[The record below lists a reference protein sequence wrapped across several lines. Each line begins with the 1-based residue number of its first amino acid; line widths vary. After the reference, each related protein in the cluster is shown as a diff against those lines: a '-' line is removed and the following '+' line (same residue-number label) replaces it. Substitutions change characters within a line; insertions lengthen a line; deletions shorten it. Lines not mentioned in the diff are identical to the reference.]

1 MNRIT
6 VGTAD
11 LRNALT
17 SVAPHADPDAKFPP
31 LHRIHLAVDRVNVTV
46 SATNRYTAA
55 MGLVSVEDPDDEP
68 AWSFDLSPTDV
79 KEILALFRGAPFDDD
94 EVGETLQLKV
104 DEKHTTVTDNSG
116 LFDGK
121 SLTLPRYPDES
132 NFPEVPR
139 LVAAALARPPVQSQR
154 LVADG
159 KKVALFRA
167 AARAYNQPLVLEPT
181 GANTAL
187 LVSCGESFIGLVM
200 PIRQDEE
207 NDLRHAA
214 WRQAWEKRLPAV
226 AVQDELEV
234 IPEKDAPE
242 PAAEES
248 NVVEFSAASGSKATS

>member
-11 LRNALT
+11 IRNALT

-31 LHRIHLAVDRVNVTV
+31 LHRVHLAVDKVNLTVT
-46 SATNRYTAA
+46 ATNRYTAA
-55 MGLVSVEDPDDEP
+55 MSLVSVEDPDEQP
-68 AWSFDLSPTDV
+68 EWSFDLSPTDV

-94 EVGETLQLKV
+94 EVGETLELKV
-104 DEKHTTVTDNSG
+104 DEKHTTITDNSG

-132 NFPEVPR
+132 NFPEIQR
-139 LVAAALARPPVQSQR
+139 LVAAALARPAGTSQR

-159 KKVALFRA
+159 KKVALFRS

-200 PIRQDEE
+200 PLRQDEE
-207 NDLRHAA
+207 NDLRHKA
-214 WRQAWEKRLPAV
+214 WRQAWEKRLPQV

-234 IPEKDAPE
+234 IPEKVPAPE
-242 PAAEES
+242 TEDAT
-248 NVVEFSAASGSKATS
+248 NVVEFSGASGSKATS